1 MVDVEPGV
9 VLRRLL
15 DSHAAIRQITMP
27 TVYIL
32 RNQSENERAGRWRRN
47 GVAPLTDPQIGVASH
62 AIDAARSLI
71 ERQRQPEKTAVEGI
85 AGVEIADVDESHE
98 LLKV

>member
-1 MVDVEPGV
+1 MIDVEPGV

-15 DSHAAIRQITMP
+15 DGHAAIRQITMP

-32 RNQSENERAGRWRRN
+32 RNQGQNERTRHRRRN
-47 GVAPLTDPQIGVASH
+47 SVVPLTDPQIGVASH
-62 AIDAARSLI
+62 TIDAARSLI